1 MPAVTV
7 DRCHSTRGRFK
18 AIVVIIIVIINI
30 IITIIIIIKSARG
43 MAFLDPLAP

>member
-18 AIVVIIIVIINI
+18 AIVVIFILVINI
-30 IITIIIIIKSARG
+30 IAIIITSARG
-43 MAFLDPLAP
+43 MFKASYPLAP